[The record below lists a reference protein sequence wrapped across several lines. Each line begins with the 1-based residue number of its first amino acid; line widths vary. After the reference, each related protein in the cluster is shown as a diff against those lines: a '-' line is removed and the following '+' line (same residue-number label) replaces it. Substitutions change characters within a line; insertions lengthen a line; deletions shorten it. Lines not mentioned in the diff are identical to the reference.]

1 MFIFADSLLGTTIQ
15 DRGKRERSNNQTI
28 LLDLLQKIKLFLLF
42 STFNSDWRI
51 YLVEKKYICMP
62 VRVINNKHN
71 FLSQNELLTYL

>member
-42 STFNSDWRI
+42 STFNSD
-51 YLVEKKYICMP
+51 
-62 VRVINNKHN
+62 
-71 FLSQNELLTYL
+71 